1 VDRTGAPGPAAAAA
15 GADAA
20 AVVRAL
26 FAAFARRDV
35 AAALALVDPAAFE
48 LRVPTAGLARDGEPY
63 RGAEGLRRYL
73 ADVERV
79 WDQLDVELDELHRR
93 GPAGPG
99 GERVLA
105 LGRVRAFGAGRAL
118 DAPAGWVCRVRAGRV
133 VAVEV
138 FETRSAASVAAD
150 DDEPR

>member
-1 VDRTGAPGPAAAAA
+1 MDRTGAPGPAAAAA

-63 RGAEGLRRYL
+63 RGVEGLRRYL
-73 ADVERV
+73 ADVGRV
-79 WDQLDVELDELHRR
+79 WDRLDVELDELHRR
-93 GPAGPG
+93 GPPGPD
-99 GERVLA
+99 GERVLG
-105 LGRVRAFGAGRAL
+105 LGRVRAIGAGRVL
-118 DAPAGWVCRVRAGRV
+118 DAPTGWVCRVRAGRV
-133 VAVEV
+133 VAVEA
-138 FETRSAASVAAD
+138 FETRSAAAAAAD
-150 DDEPR
+150 AGPR